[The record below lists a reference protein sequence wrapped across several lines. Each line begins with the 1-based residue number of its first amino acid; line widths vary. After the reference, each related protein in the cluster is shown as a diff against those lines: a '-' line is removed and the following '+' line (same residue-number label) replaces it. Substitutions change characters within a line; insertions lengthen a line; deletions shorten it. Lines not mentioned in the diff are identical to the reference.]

1 MPRRSS
7 RQQETPTEEH
17 AMNTR
22 TLIAVLLSTAFVA
35 PLAMAQEATIDTTPV
50 SVSTL
55 SRDAVR
61 ADAIAALKA
70 GLIERGE
77 ASRSFSNFVST
88 QNRAVVAA
96 EAREALRLGVVAFG
110 EGPAPVVTPAQAE
123 AIRMAGLTALGQN
136 VAQATR

>member
-70 GLIERGE
+70 GLQRGE